1 MLKEVKMKILIKDTT
16 KKERELLVKKALGIS
31 LTGAE
36 APSEETVKLVKQY
49 IESEKEWS
57 EVQKEIIE
65 GYKKWRIH
73 IF

>member
-36 APSEETVKLVKQY
+36 EPSEETVKLVKQY
-49 IESEKEWS
+49 IEGKKELS

-65 GYKKWRIH
+65 GYKK
-73 IF
+73 